1 MPSQDNFNE
10 FFQILEQKAY
20 TDEDI
25 QYLIQELIQLSGN
38 KKGAIEQLGKYI
50 INIAQAENIHIG
62 DKHILELDQETLN
75 KLIEKLIEAL
85 KKSQFKPPVGIPEN
99 IPRSGAVKFVG
110 RDEVLVE
117 LHQKLKQNQTIAITA
132 AITGM
137 GGVGKTELA
146 LQYAGS
152 HWNQGTYPGGICWL
166 GARQADVGNQIVSF
180 GRTYLDL
187 KPPEDFDLLSQ
198 VKYCWRNWREGQVLV
213 VLDDVVD
220 YEGIKAYLPPAEP
233 RFSLLLTSR
242 QKLGASIQQLNLNVL
257 SIAAALELLRS
268 LVEDDQRV
276 DGELEDAKALCEW
289 LGYLPLGLE
298 LVGRFLRF
306 EEDWSLAEM
315 LHELQEISLEA
326 DALVER
332 GGDMTAER
340 GVAAAF
346 ELSWQRLE
354 QKARLLGCCLSLF
367 AVAPISWSLVQ
378 DVRKEKNTRDLKKV
392 RGVLVKFNL
401 LKRVGQETYQLHSL
415 IKEFFRGKLEE
426 LVVVDD
432 YKSSFC
438 QVMVGKARKIPERP
452 IRKDIEAVSSSIPHL
467 KEAATTFTHWITDE
481 DLILPFVGLDSFYQG
496 QGYYEQA
503 RPWLEKCVSITRD
516 RLGEEHRYVAAS
528 LNNLAGLY
536 HSQGRY
542 PEAEPLF
549 LEALQMSKRLLGK
562 KHPDV
567 ATSLNNLAALYRYQ
581 GRYQEAEDFY
591 LEALD
596 MRKSLLGEEHP
607 DVAASINN
615 IAVLYESQGRYQEAK
630 DFYLEALEMRKSL
643 LGEEH
648 PDVAESLNNLAAL
661 YQSQGRYSEAEPFYR
676 KALQMSKH
684 LLGEEH
690 LNIADILNNLAG
702 LYQSQGKYQEAELLY
717 RKALQMRKR
726 LLGKEHPSV
735 AASLNNLAW
744 LYQSQGKY
752 SEAEPLYLEALDMK
766 KRLLGEEHPSVAT
779 SLHNLAGLYYSQERY
794 SEAEHFYLEALN
806 MRKSLLGQKHPD
818 VAHSLNNLALLYK
831 SQGKYLEAEPFY
843 LEALQMY
850 KRLLGEEHPSVA
862 KSLNNLAALYY
873 SQERYQEAEPLLL
886 EALQMYKCLLGEEH
900 PDIAENLNHLAMLYS
915 SQGRYSEA
923 ITFFEQALDIAQRTL
938 GENHPNTVIFRNNLK
953 VLNLIL
959 FVPEAFDRL
968 RVCLLHFVSKFVR
981 KFIRKRK

>member
-516 RLGEEHRYVAAS
+516 RFGKEHSYVAAS

-536 HSQGRY
+536 QSQGRY
-542 PEAEPLF
+542 SEAEPLY
-549 LEALQMSKRLLGK
+549 LEALQMKKRLLGEED
-562 KHPDV
+562 PDV
-567 ATSLNNLAALYRYQ
+567 ATSLNNLAELYKSL
-581 GRYQEAEDFY
+581 GRYSEAEPFY
-591 LEALD
+591 LKALQ
-596 MRKSLLGEEHP
+596 MYKLLLGEEHP
-607 DVAASINN
+607 SVA
-615 IAVLYESQGRYQEAK
+615 
-630 DFYLEALEMRKSL
+630 D
-643 LGEEH
+643 
-648 PDVAESLNNLAAL
+648 SLNNLALL
-661 YQSQGRYSEAEPFYR
+661 YKFQGRYSEAEPFYR

-873 SQERYQEAEPLLL
+873 SQGRYQEAEPLLL